1 MNLVLDADCRDAEHD
16 AGDETDG
23 DSDPRDDV
31 RPADVKLCV
40 FPQKRRPRR
49 IKLETL
55 VINLVKQKNNYK
67 AIELNINIQLQHHFV
82 RYLKPL
88 TEELTR

>member
-1 MNLVLDADCRDAEHD
+1 MNLVLDADCWDAEHD

-23 DSDPRDDV
+23 DSDPRDNV

-55 VINLVKQKNNYK
+55 VINLVKQKK
-67 AIELNINIQLQHHFV
+67 L
-82 RYLKPL
+82 
-88 TEELTR
+88 